1 MNSMNVFTI
10 DIALK
15 LTKDIFDL
23 KDLYEQEKYLKNRN
37 LINEEGLDQ

>member
-1 MNSMNVFTI
+1 MNVFTI

-23 KDLYEQEKYLKNRN
+23 TNLCEQEKYLK
-37 LINEEGLDQ
+37 IETDKEGPEQ

>member
-15 LTKDIFDL
+15 LTKDIFEL
-23 KDLYEQEKYLKNRN
+23 INLNEQEKYLKKETHK
-37 LINEEGLDQ
+37 EEPDQ